1 VLAATQA
8 RYTDINTCMVEK
20 HDINA
25 GAEVVKRL
33 SDSEDLVD
41 ILIDIEDYFDR
52 NNLYVFKNW
61 MDGEVVGGPFVKRY
75 WVKLILKYPY
85 KKMPDPDG
93 GLRLLKHGTR
103 IRYDIGVEEY
113 PMEVKSESDFQPG
126 TKKPKMAKR
135 KVWLITMLI
144 PRRFVQN
151 LDSEIMDQYD
161 EEVDV
166 DVADDAKAEGNTV
179 DQAVGAAT

>member
-1 VLAATQA
+1 
-8 RYTDINTCMVEK
+8 MVEK

-25 GAEVVKRL
+25 GEEVIKRL

-61 MDGEVVGGPFVKRY
+61 LDGEVVGGPFVKRY
-75 WVKLILKYPY
+75 WVKLTLKYPY

-103 IRYDIGVEEY
+103 IHYDIGIEEVPAKVE
-113 PMEVKSESDFQPG
+113 SESDYQPG
-126 TKKPKMAKR
+126 TKKPKMVKQ

-151 LDSEIMDQYD
+151 LDSEVMDMYD
-161 EEVDV
+161 EDVDV
-166 DVADDAKAEGNTV
+166 DTADDATAEGNTV
-179 DQAVGAAT
+179 DQAMGATT